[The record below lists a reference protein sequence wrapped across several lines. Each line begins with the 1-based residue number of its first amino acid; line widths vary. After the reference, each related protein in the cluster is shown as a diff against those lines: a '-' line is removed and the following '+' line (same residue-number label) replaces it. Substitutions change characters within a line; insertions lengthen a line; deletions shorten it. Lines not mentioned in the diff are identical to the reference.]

1 MPAMPVYYSYPTR
14 RDMPIQGWKISVL
27 SAGLIAI
34 MVFSAVVIV
43 SYVRRDR
50 EPTTQRWFRSKSQIG
65 RPLALSQVFNTEEL
79 GGLGWFSRKSQ
90 IEKPPPA
97 QAQVFEKAELPGN
110 PTLGGGRV
118 FERAELPGNPSLSGG
133 KAGKVLG
140 F

>member
-1 MPAMPVYYSYPTR
+1 
-14 RDMPIQGWKISVL
+14 MPIQGWKISVL

-34 MVFSAVVIV
+34 VVFSGVVII

-97 QAQVFEKAELPGN
+97 QGQVFEKAELPGN

-118 FERAELPGNPSLSGG
+118 FERAELPGNPSLGGG

>member
-1 MPAMPVYYSYPTR
+1 MPAMPVSYSYPTR
-14 RDMPIQGWKISVL
+14 RDMLIQDWKISAL
-27 SAGLIAI
+27 SAVIIAI
-34 MVFSAVVIV
+34 AVFSAVVII

-50 EPTTQRWFRSKSQIG
+50 EQTTQRWFRSKSQIG
-65 RPLALSQVFNTEEL
+65 RPLALSEVFNTEEL
-79 GGLGWFSRKSQ
+79 GSLGWFSRKSQ

-97 QAQVFEKAELPGN
+97 QSQIYEKVELLGD

-118 FERAELPGNPSLSGG
+118 FERAELPGNPSLGGG

>member
-1 MPAMPVYYSYPTR
+1 MPAMPVYYANPTR

-34 MVFSAVVIV
+34 VVFSAVLII

-65 RPLALSQVFNTEEL
+65 KPLALSQVFNTEEL

-90 IEKPPPA
+90 IEKPPPVHS
-97 QAQVFEKAELPGN
+97 QVFEKAELPGN
-110 PTLGGGRV
+110 PTLGGG
-118 FERAELPGNPSLSGG
+118 